1 MAKPKYKRIL
11 LKLSG
16 ETLLPQGAKHGIS
29 MDAAEWIASEI
40 KEVCDLGVSVAVV
53 IGGGNIFRGG
63 QAEAAG
69 MNRVRA
75 DSMGMLAT
83 VLNGLA
89 LQEALE
95 RLNVPLHHLT
105 AIEIATVAELFIP
118 QIADNY
124 YQKGNVL
131 ILTGGTGHPY
141 FSTDTAASLRAAE
154 IRTEVILKG
163 TKVDGVYD
171 SDPMKNPQAKRFEK
185 LTFDEVLARQ
195 LKVMD
200 STSISMCRENNIP
213 IVVFNIFEKGNLLK
227 AVMGENIGTVVYGRK
242 DL

>member
-1 MAKPKYKRIL
+1 MAKPKYEKIL

-16 ETLLPQGAKHGIS
+16 ETLLPEGAKHGIS
-29 MDAAEWIASEI
+29 MNAAQWIASEI
-40 KEVCDLGVSVAVV
+40 KAVCDLGVSVAVV

-83 VLNGLA
+83 VINGLS

-95 RLNVPLHHLT
+95 REGVSLRHLT

-118 QIADNY
+118 QIAEGY
-124 YQKGNVL
+124 YQDGKVL
-131 ILTGGTGHPY
+131 VLTGGTGHPY
-141 FSTDTAASLRAAE
+141 FSTDTAASLRAVE
-154 IRTEVILKG
+154 IGAEVILKG

-171 SDPMKNPQAKRFEK
+171 SDPMKNPKAKRFDK